1 MLLSGLYSYI
11 LNRGWIDRS
20 ARRLPTYNE
29 VTTGT
34 SSVKDPGPLM
44 IPDVANVDAADLLED
59 DEFDEVADRFESS
72 YNFRFEEPDAA
83 RIASFPRAVESVR
96 RTTEHAERR
105 RAARE
110 RRQQRKEAE
119 KAQRREEVKR
129 LKGLKSRELEA
140 KLERVGKEG
149 GWTRSQGVSSLAAFL
164 CPRCL
169 SVVGPSLCSA
179 ERARYRRRLGRGGA

>member
-1 MLLSGLYSYI
+1 MFFSGLYSYI
-11 LNRGWIDRS
+11 LSRGWIDRS

-29 VTTGT
+29 ITTGT
-34 SSVKDPGPLM
+34 SSVRDPEPLT
-44 IPDVANVDAADLLED
+44 ILDVADVDADPNADLLED

-83 RIASFPRAVESVR
+83 RIPSFPRAVESVR

-129 LKGLKSRELEA
+129 LKGLKSREVEA
-140 KLERVGKEG
+140 KLDRVGKEG
-149 GWTRSQGVSSLAAFL
+149 GWTGSQGMSSL

-169 SVVGPSLCSA
+169 DAECSGPFSTQ
-179 ERARYRRRLGRGGA
+179 R